1 MNRFLTFEG
10 VEGSGKSTQ
19 TTHLAEALTEA
30 GYEVITT
37 REPGGTELGRKLRA
51 MLLAA
56 DAPAPAAETELLL
69 YLADRAEH
77 LARLVRPALER
88 GAVVLADRFSDSTL
102 AYQAYGRGL
111 DRAQVQRLDAFARGE
126 RRPQRAPRQRRQ
138 VRRLIRNHKALA
150 AVDADQVVIAGAHLA
165 IDRNMCWDL
174 EALHERRHV
183 ALVAGAR
190 PRRLPHIEPHAPCG
204 RADDAE
210 DVAQAAAHLHR
221 L

>member
-19 TTHLAEALTEA
+19 TTHLAEALTKA

-111 DRAQVQRLDAFARGE
+111 DRAQVERLDAFARGGLMPSRTFLLDLPVE
-126 RRPQRAPRQRRQ
+126 QGLARARQ
-138 VRRLIRNHKALA
+138 VGPADRLELEKIEFHKRVRAGFHALA
-150 AVDADQVVIAGAHLA
+150 AAEPARFEVLDAREDRIALA
-165 IDRNMCWDL
+165 TRI
-174 EALHERRHV
+174 
-183 ALVAGAR
+183 
-190 PRRLPHIEPHAPCG
+190 
-204 RADDAE
+204 AE
-210 DVAQAAAHLHR
+210 DVFSWIGDAK
-221 L
+221 

>member
-111 DRAQVQRLDAFARGE
+111 DRAQVQQLDAFARGGLMPSRTFLLDLPVE
-126 RRPQRAPRQRRQ
+126 QGLARARQ
-138 VRRLIRNHKALA
+138 VGPADRLELEKVEFHKRVRAGFHELAAAEPARMVVLDAREDRSALA
-150 AVDADQVVIAGAHLA
+150 TRI
-165 IDRNMCWDL
+165 
-174 EALHERRHV
+174 
-183 ALVAGAR
+183 
-190 PRRLPHIEPHAPCG
+190 
-204 RADDAE
+204 AE
-210 DVAQAAAHLHR
+210 DVFSWIGDAK
-221 L
+221 

>member
-19 TTHLAEALTEA
+19 TTHLAEALTEV

-111 DRAQVQRLDAFARGE
+111 DRAQVQRLDAFARGGLMPSRTFLLDLPVE
-126 RRPQRAPRQRRQ
+126 QGLARARQ
-138 VRRLIRNHKALA
+138 VGPADRLELEKIEFHKRVRAGFHELAAAEPARFEVLDAREDRTALA
-150 AVDADQVVIAGAHLA
+150 TRI
-165 IDRNMCWDL
+165 
-174 EALHERRHV
+174 
-183 ALVAGAR
+183 
-190 PRRLPHIEPHAPCG
+190 
-204 RADDAE
+204 AE
-210 DVAQAAAHLHR
+210 DVFSWIGDAK
-221 L
+221 

>member
-19 TTHLAEALTEA
+19 TTHLAEALMEA

-111 DRAQVQRLDAFARGE
+111 DRAQVQRLDAFARGGLMPSRTFLLDLPVE
-126 RRPQRAPRQRRQ
+126 QGLARARQ
-138 VRRLIRNHKALA
+138 VGPADRLELEKIEFHKRVRAGFHELAAAEPARFEVLDAREDRTALA
-150 AVDADQVVIAGAHLA
+150 TRI
-165 IDRNMCWDL
+165 
-174 EALHERRHV
+174 
-183 ALVAGAR
+183 
-190 PRRLPHIEPHAPCG
+190 
-204 RADDAE
+204 AE
-210 DVAQAAAHLHR
+210 DVFSWIGDAK
-221 L
+221 

>member
-111 DRAQVQRLDAFARGE
+111 DRAQVQRLDAFARGGLMPSRTFLLDLPVE
-126 RRPQRAPRQRRQ
+126 QGLARARQ
-138 VRRLIRNHKALA
+138 VGPADRLELEKIEFHKRVRAGFHELAAAEPVRFEVLDAREDRTALA
-150 AVDADQVVIAGAHLA
+150 TRI
-165 IDRNMCWDL
+165 
-174 EALHERRHV
+174 
-183 ALVAGAR
+183 
-190 PRRLPHIEPHAPCG
+190 
-204 RADDAE
+204 AE
-210 DVAQAAAHLHR
+210 DVFSWIGDAK
-221 L
+221 

>member
-111 DRAQVQRLDAFARGE
+111 DRAQVQRLDAFARGGLMPSRTFLLDLPVE
-126 RRPQRAPRQRRQ
+126 QGLARARQ
-138 VRRLIRNHKALA
+138 VGPADRLELEKIEFHKRVRAGFHELAAAEPARFEVLDAREDRAALA
-150 AVDADQVVIAGAHLA
+150 TRI
-165 IDRNMCWDL
+165 
-174 EALHERRHV
+174 
-183 ALVAGAR
+183 
-190 PRRLPHIEPHAPCG
+190 
-204 RADDAE
+204 AE
-210 DVAQAAAHLHR
+210 DVFSWIGDAK
-221 L
+221 